1 MKTNKLFVAIM
12 AMAVVLF
19 SACNSAVEPT
29 GITLDETT
37 WTLAVGEE
45 ITLVATVQ
53 PKGAEGT
60 VTWASSDA
68 SVATVENGK
77 VTGLKIGKADIVASI
92 GGFTAKCVI
101 TVEKAKVN
109 FGDALKGSNYYLIVM
124 DGVTATSLGNKV
136 VADLRPDEVTK
147 FLYIW
152 ENTFTAGTSVGP
164 NPYGVVEPWASL
176 VVGTVGWSGAGYNVK
191 DNALLNKLKTIT
203 DNANDY
209 YLHMAIRSK
218 SSATYMFALDG
229 QSSAKFAIGA
239 TGFNDNGNIT
249 TPIGDFERNGE
260 WQQIIVPVSELKT
273 RGLLYA
279 NDMNEKNVLWFL
291 AGGVAGTTLE
301 FDAVFFYKK

>member
-37 WTLAVGEE
+37 WTLAEGEE

-136 VADLRPDEVTK
+136 VADFRPDEVTK

-164 NPYGVVEPWASL
+164 NPFGQVEPWASL

-191 DNALLNKLKTIT
+191 DDAMLAKLKTIT
-203 DNANDY
+203 DNPNDY
-209 YLHMAIRSK
+209 YLHIAIKSK
-218 SSATYMFALDG
+218 STASYLFWIGG
-229 QSSAKFAIGA
+229 QSDAKFTIGA
-239 TGFNDNGNIT
+239 NGFTDQGIT
-249 TPIGDFERNGE
+249 YTPVGDFERNGE
-260 WQQIIVPVSELKT
+260 WQQIIVPVSELVK
-273 RGLLYA
+273 RGLLFSSTMS
-279 NDMNEKNVLWFL
+279 DKNVLAVL

>member
-1 MKTNKLFVAIM
+1 MKTNKLFLAIFVM
-12 AMAVVLF
+12 AAVLF

-37 WTLAVGEE
+37 WTLAEGEE

-53 PKGAEGT
+53 PTGAEGT

-68 SVATVENGK
+68 TVATVDNGK
-77 VTGLKIGKADIVASI
+77 VTGLKIGTANIVASV
-92 GGFTAKCVI
+92 GGFTATCVI

-124 DGVTATSLGNKV
+124 DGVTATSLGTKV
-136 VADLRPDEVTK
+136 VADFRPDEITK

-152 ENTFTAGTSVGP
+152 DNTFTAGTSVGP
-164 NPYGVVEPWASL
+164 NPYGQVEPWASL

-191 DNALLNKLKTIT
+191 DNTLLNKLKTVT

-218 SSATYMFALDG
+218 STATYMFALDG

-239 TGFNDNGNIT
+239 AGFNDNGNIT
-249 TPIGDFERNGE
+249 TTVGDFERNGE
-260 WQQIIVPVSELKT
+260 WQQIIIPVSELKT

-279 NDMNEKNVLWFL
+279 NDMTEKNVLWFL